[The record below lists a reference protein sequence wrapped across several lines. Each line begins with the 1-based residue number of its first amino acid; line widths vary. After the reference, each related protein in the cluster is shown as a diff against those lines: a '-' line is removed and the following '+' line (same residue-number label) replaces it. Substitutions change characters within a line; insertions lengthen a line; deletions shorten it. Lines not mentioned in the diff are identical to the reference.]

1 MKPTSPPASAS
12 GKAAAGKAAPEMDEA
27 AFIAAAR
34 KRYDDAINADRE
46 NRENGYDD
54 VKFAASEQWPD
65 AIKRQRELEGR
76 PCLTVNELPQYVR
89 QVTGDMRLNRPSI
102 KVAPAEDGD
111 VAAAEVIEGLIRSIE
126 DQSDA
131 TRVYVERLEDACRS
145 NMGFMRV
152 TTKYASDEAFD
163 LDLRIEGI
171 GNPFSVVWDPSA
183 QEPTLRDA
191 RYLFVYDDMPV
202 ADFKAAF
209 PDASMQAFDGVQTNN
224 VDTDAGGNKVQ
235 GWATQETVRVAEY
248 WVCEYEPVTLLLLSD
263 GRTVVQPDEAT
274 AAEMMAAGVSV
285 LKSREAKRKVVKQY
299 LISGSQILSGP
310 HSWPGDRIPIVPV
323 WGEQYRIGA
332 RKLRKSLISDAKD
345 AMRMKNFAHSA
356 YVERTAM
363 APKAPWLVTPK
374 HIEGFEADWR
384 GLASGNPSVLPYNP
398 DPVAGMPPQR
408 VQPAPIEAAW
418 VQEMALATDMIKS
431 TTGIYSASLGQKS
444 NETSGRAILARQKEA
459 DVGSYVFVDNCLSAV
474 REVGRILV
482 QMIPHVYDAPRT
494 VRVIGPM
501 DEQAVTAVNQPG
513 GPDLTFGKYD
523 VSIQTG
529 PSFSTRRVEAAESMI
544 AFSQA
549 VGPQGAMLIADMIA
563 KNSDWPQADQVA
575 ERFQA
580 MAQAMLPQQGPQ
592 GPDPAQVAL
601 EQKMQADMAM
611 KQMDLQAGQQKMQIE
626 MAKADLEIQK
636 LQMQLQMQRE
646 AHAVQREAQQAEL
659 GARQAELGSAEM
671 VAGVPALQGVVE
683 QVAAS
688 QAQMAQAVAM
698 LANAMTAP
706 KRLVRGPDGKAL
718 GVETLN

>member
-1 MKPTSPPASAS
+1 MKPTGPDAAVTVEAVGGEGVS
-12 GKAAAGKAAPEMDEA
+12 GMDEA
-27 AFIAAAR
+27 AFLALAR
-34 KRYDDAINADRE
+34 RRYDDAINADRE
-46 NRENGYDD
+46 NREAGYDD
-54 VKFAASEQWPD
+54 VKFVASEQWPD
-65 AIKRQRELEGR
+65 AIKRARELEGR

-152 TTKYASDEAFD
+152 TTDYASDEAFD
-163 LDLRIEGI
+163 LDLRIRGI
-171 GNPFSVVWDPSA
+171 QNPFSVIGDPAS
-183 QEPTLRDA
+183 EDPTWRDA
-191 RYLFVYDDMPV
+191 RFVFVYDDMPIEEFR
-202 ADFKAAF
+202 AQY
-209 PDASMQAFDGVQTNN
+209 PDAATSGFETS
-224 VDTDAGGNKVQ
+224 TAGTADSEAGRSTMQ
-235 GWATQETVRVAEY
+235 GWRTADTVRVAEY
-248 WVCEYEPVTLLLLSD
+248 WVCEYETVTLALLGD
-263 GRTVVQPDEAT
+263 GRTVVASDIDGL
-274 AAEMMAAGVSV
+274 AGQGVAV
-285 LKSREAKRKVVKQY
+285 LKVREARRKKVRQY
-299 LISGSQILSGP
+299 LISGTEILSGP
-310 HSWPGDRIPIVPV
+310 HEWPGDRIPIVPV
-323 WGEQYRIGA
+323 WGECYRVGS

-374 HIEGFEADWR
+374 HIEGFEQDWR
-384 GLASGNPSVLPYNP
+384 GLATGNPSVLPYNP
-398 DPVAGMPPQR
+398 DPVSGTIPQR
-408 VQPAPIEAAW
+408 VAPAPIEAAW

-431 TTGIYSASLGQKS
+431 TTGIYSASLGQQS
-444 NETSGRAILARQKEA
+444 NETSGKAILARQREG

-482 QMIPHVYDAPRT
+482 NMIPFVYDAPRT
-494 VRVIGPM
+494 VRIIGPM
-501 DEQAVTAVNQPG
+501 DEQAVAQINQPG

-523 VSIQTG
+523 VSVQTG
-529 PSFSTRRVEAAESMI
+529 PAFSTRRVEAAESMI

-563 KNSDWPQADQVA
+563 KNSDWPQADEVA
-575 ERFQA
+575 ERFKA
-580 MAQAMLPQQGPQ
+580 MSQAMLPPQGPQ
-592 GPDPAQVAL
+592 PPDPAMVAA

-626 MAKADLEIQK
+626 MAKAELEIQK
-636 LQMQLQMQRE
+636 IQMQIQMQRE
-646 AHAVQREAQQAEL
+646 AHAVQRETQSAEMNARAAEL
-659 GARQAELGSAEM
+659 GTQEM
-671 VAGVPALQGVVE
+671 VAGVPAVQGMIE

-688 QAQMAQAVAM
+688 QSQMAQAVAM
-698 LANAMTAP
+698 LAQAMTAP